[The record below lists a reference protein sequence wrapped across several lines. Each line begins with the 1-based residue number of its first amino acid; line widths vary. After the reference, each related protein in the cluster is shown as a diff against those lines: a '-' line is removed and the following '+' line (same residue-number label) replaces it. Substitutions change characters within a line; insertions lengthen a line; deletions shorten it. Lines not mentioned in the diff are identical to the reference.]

1 MFVSNAHPK
10 TDRSHNDP
18 DHNLDLP
25 GARTETEMIGISDS
39 DKACHSDLDSKR
51 GQALKSARPIKV
63 GDVEI
68 GTPFFQAA
76 LSGYSDSPMRVIAR
90 RMGASYS
97 ICEVMLDQ
105 FLVTLN
111 DRRKNRHFLEI
122 ADEEH
127 PVGGQLMGSEPE
139 QFAAGAVKL
148 AEAGFDII
156 DINFGCPV
164 KKVLGRCR
172 GGFHLSQPDVAL
184 EIVSRVRDAVPADRP
199 VTLKMRRGLDDT
211 AESRDNFYK
220 ILEGAFAI
228 GAAAITVHGR
238 TVKQRYIGPSRWE
251 FLSEVK
257 RHVGRDRLIFG
268 SGDLF
273 SAEDCIRMIEQ
284 TGVDGVTIARGAIG
298 NPWVF
303 EQVDALWR
311 GEPLPPPPTLREQAV
326 VIRTHYDLIEQ
337 SYGVDRAAVL
347 MRKFCIKYS
356 ASHPQHEMIR
366 ELLVRIRSKE
376 QIETVLHDHYS
387 SDDPGR
393 YLPREI
399 HGSQEEGCG

>member
-1 MFVSNAHPK
+1 
-10 TDRSHNDP
+10 
-18 DHNLDLP
+18 
-25 GARTETEMIGISDS
+25 MIAASATIE
-39 DKACHSDLDSKR
+39 DKACHSDADSKR
-51 GQALKSARPIKV
+51 GQEVKNVPAKSARPIRI
-63 GDVEI
+63 GNVEI
-68 GTPFFQAA
+68 ATPFFQAA

-90 RMGASYS
+90 RHGASYS

-111 DRRKNRHFLEI
+111 DRKKNRHFLEI
-122 ADEEH
+122 AEEEH
-127 PVGGQLMGSEPE
+127 PVGGQLMGSEPD

-184 EIVSRVRDAVPADRP
+184 EIVARVREAVPADRP
-199 VTLKMRRGLDDT
+199 VTLKMRRGLDDST
-211 AESRDNFYK
+211 ESRDNFYR
-220 ILEGAFAI
+220 ILDGAFAL

-238 TVKQRYIGPSRWE
+238 TVKQRYVGPSRWD
-251 FLSEVK
+251 FLTEVK
-257 RHVGRDRLIFG
+257 QHVGQHRLIFG

-273 SAEDCIRMIEQ
+273 SAEDCIRMLAE

-298 NPWVF
+298 NPWIF
-303 EQVDALWR
+303 TQVDALWR
-311 GEPLPPPPTLREQAV
+311 GEHLPPPPSLREQAR
-326 VIRTHYDLIEQ
+326 VIYEHYALCE
-337 SYGVDRAAVL
+337 STYGVDRAATM

-356 ASHPQHEMIR
+356 AGHPQHETIR
-366 ELLVRIRSKE
+366 ELLVRIRSRE
-376 QIETVLHDHYS
+376 QVEGVLSEYYDN
-387 SDDPGR
+387 DRPGR

-399 HGSQEEGCG
+399 HGSQEEEGCG